1 MFKEFYSHASL
12 WVSGTKY
19 CIKEGFSTQQKLT
32 GLNEY
37 TEGVAI
43 VTGGN
48 RGIGLETVKRL
59 VEHGLK
65 VIVGCRDGKSRDI
78 LKENLKEKNVPE
90 EKVEWIELDTGNMKS
105 VRQFAAKILEKN
117 VPISILV
124 NNAGVMFV
132 PHSLTSDGFEQ
143 HFAVNYLGHFL
154 LTHLLLPKMI
164 ESGKPGRAARIVNIS
179 SSAHKVGCIELDDL
193 QLQSHYSGPLGYGNS
208 KLAQILFSFYLH
220 SLVASLGHH
229 VKVYVLHPGVIK
241 TDLYKQTWYAQ
252 AARSAS
258 GWMFK
263 TPEQGAERS
272 IYCALSPDAESL
284 SGHYFENCKS
294 TRALEIAYNE
304 ELQKNLF
311 DKSCE
316 LLGIKEFL

>member
-193 QLQSHYSGPLGYGNS
+193 QLQKVYTAPIGYGQS
-208 KLAQILFSFYLH
+208 KLAQVLFTFYLNKLI
-220 SLVASLGHH
+220 SLRQGNVN
-229 VKVYVLHPGVIK
+229 VYAVHPGFIK
-241 TDLYKQTWYAQ
+241 TNLYDQAWYA
-252 AARSAS
+252 RFMVLTSNF
-258 GWMFK
+258 MFK